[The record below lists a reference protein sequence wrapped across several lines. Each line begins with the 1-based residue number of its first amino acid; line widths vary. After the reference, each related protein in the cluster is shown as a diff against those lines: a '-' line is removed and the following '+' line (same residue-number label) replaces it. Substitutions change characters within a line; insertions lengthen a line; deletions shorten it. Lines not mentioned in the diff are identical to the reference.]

1 MSPSAAT
8 SAPDRRA
15 RAIVVEAVQQRVCP
29 AAVVEVGSSQTV
41 FWREAFGTLT
51 FAVDAP
57 PATDDTVFDL
67 ASLTK
72 PVATT
77 TLVLGA
83 VSAGHASLDERA
95 ADVFPDWTGTDREG
109 VLVRDLLEHAS
120 GLPARLLDRPPDTRR
135 EFEHEICRTPLAYVP
150 RMRALYSDLGFILL
164 GFLVER
170 RGGRSLAVQ
179 FDDMF
184 REVREGTDTGAG
196 GNDFL
201 AFGTPF
207 THRSR
212 TAPTRALTDDARRGQ
227 LLTGTAHDEYAA
239 LLGGAAG
246 HAGLFGNVAAVGRF
260 AQTVLRGTR
269 GSHAVC
275 SPLSRGIVA
284 LATARSTVPGSS
296 RALGWDTMLPT
307 SSCGTQMSQ
316 AAFGHVGFTG
326 TSLWIDP
333 QLDRYFILLTNRA
346 CDGGTSE
353 DLQRVRRAFHDAAIA
368 G

>member
-15 RAIVVEAVQQRVCP
+15 RAIVTEAVQRRVCP

-41 FWREAFGTLT
+41 LWREAFGTLT
-51 FAVDAP
+51 FAAGAP
-57 PATDDTVFDL
+57 PTTDDTVFDL

-77 TLVLGA
+77 TLVLSA
-83 VSAGHASLDERA
+83 VTSGHARLDERA
-95 ADVFPDWTGTDREG
+95 ASVFPEWAGTDRED
-109 VLVRDLLEHAS
+109 VSVRDLLEHAS
-120 GLPARLLDRPPDTRR
+120 GLPARLLDRPPGTRR
-135 EFEHEICRTPLAYVP
+135 EFEHEICRTPLEYAP
-150 RMRALYSDLGFILL
+150 RTRALYSDLGFILL
-164 GFLVER
+164 GFLVET
-170 RGGRSLAVQ
+170 RGGRSLISQ

-184 REVREGTDTGAG
+184 RQVREGTHGDG
-196 GNDFL
+196 FM
-201 AFGTPF
+201 AFGTPPA
-207 THRSR
+207 HRSR
-212 TAPTRALTDDARRGQ
+212 TAPTRALADDARRGQ
-227 LLTGTAHDEYAA
+227 LLTGDAHDEYAA

-246 HAGLFGNVAAVGRF
+246 HAGLFGSAAALGLF
-260 AQTVLRGTR
+260 ARTVLRSTR
-269 GSHAVC
+269 GDRAVP
-275 SPLSRGIVA
+275 SPLSPGILA
-284 LATARSTVPGSS
+284 LATARSGVPGSS

-333 QLDRYFILLTNRA
+333 PLDRYFILLTNRV

-353 DLQRVRRAFHDAAIA
+353 DLQRVRRAFHDAAIT